1 MIHSGQGVTSSHIG
15 ELDDFADVSVRI
27 VRSATAC
34 WKGFA
39 EPIDGIQSDGL
50 LYVEVMLRHIHIG
63 VAHNALDGGE
73 IHTQCLHL

>member
-1 MIHSGQGVTSSHIG
+1 MAHSGQGVTLSYIG
-15 ELDDFADVSVRI
+15 ELNDPAGASVQI
-27 VRSATAC
+27 IRSTAAC

-39 EPIDGIQSDGL
+39 EPINGIQSDGL

-73 IHTQCLHL
+73 VHT